1 MRICILTHTFPR
13 FSEDTAAPFMDG
25 VAGGIKNAGNEVYVL
40 APFSKL
46 FKNIKR
52 DYKVITYK
60 YVFPDFLHKLGYS
73 ETLSDDKKLKIL
85 SLFLS
90 PLMLLFGT
98 IALYRLVKKER
109 IDLINAHWI
118 LPNGFMACVV
128 SVLTGVLVVS
138 TLPGSDVYLANK
150 NILFKMMARFA
161 TRYSRAVTSNS
172 PQLLDDLASIY
183 SRDEAVALNLK
194 KKFFPI
200 IYGVDPHKFKPM
212 RQNLEKIRR
221 ELKVRKNQRVVLGVG
236 RLVAKKGFRYLI
248 EAAPLILKKHP
259 NTVFV
264 VTGEGEQKNILEELS
279 VKLKVARNFRFP
291 GRINYKDLVNYYNF
305 ADVFILPSIRDEE
318 GNLDDQSVSVVEAMA
333 CGKPVITTNF
343 PGYSLVVSQNKN
355 GYLVDEKNPGQ
366 ISAVVNKLLK
376 SRRLMIEMGKKGRE
390 TVLKKLSWNF
400 IGKQYSSLFNKIA
413 GKIKFY
419 SLGVPKI
426 LDKEGRIKIAN
437 QIKSVLLIDLK
448 KKNTKNLNLLDCGC
462 SSGIIANF
470 LAKDFKRVVGIDI
483 DRYAIKKA
491 KLHQRSNLS
500 FQVMDAEKM
509 DFKDGIFD
517 VVVCN
522 QVYNFVNDP
531 KKLIAEINRVLKNG
545 GICFFGARNKLALI
559 EPQYNKLFL
568 SWFSRK
574 LPFGKNYLNYFQLKK
589 LVSKFILRDY
599 TLRILAEPSK
609 YGFKA
614 LEKYSFLVKL
624 LPEELVIPFIPN
636 YIWILEKNE
645 I

>member
-212 RQNLEKIRR
+212 RQNLEKIKR

-264 VTGEGEQKNILEELS
+264 VTGEGEQKNILEELL

-333 CGKPVITTNF
+333 CGKPIVTTDF
-343 PGYSLVVSQNKN
+343 PGYRIVVEDGRS
-355 GYLVDEKNPGQ
+355 GYLIKEKRSDL
-366 ISAVVNKLLK
+366 IAKALVKMVSSKALRVEMSKRSRHLALNKF
-376 SRRLMIEMGKKGRE
+376 
-390 TVLKKLSWNF
+390 SWKA
-400 IGKQYSSLFNKIA
+400 IGKQYSGLFDSI
-413 GKIKFY
+413 
-419 SLGVPKI
+419 
-426 LDKEGRIKIAN
+426 
-437 QIKSVLLIDLK
+437 
-448 KKNTKNLNLLDCGC
+448 
-462 SSGIIANF
+462 
-470 LAKDFKRVVGIDI
+470 
-483 DRYAIKKA
+483 
-491 KLHQRSNLS
+491 
-500 FQVMDAEKM
+500 
-509 DFKDGIFD
+509 
-517 VVVCN
+517 
-522 QVYNFVNDP
+522 YN
-531 KKLIAEINRVLKNG
+531 G
-545 GICFFGARNKLALI
+545 
-559 EPQYNKLFL
+559 
-568 SWFSRK
+568 
-574 LPFGKNYLNYFQLKK
+574 
-589 LVSKFILRDY
+589 
-599 TLRILAEPSK
+599 
-609 YGFKA
+609 
-614 LEKYSFLVKL
+614 
-624 LPEELVIPFIPN
+624 
-636 YIWILEKNE
+636 
-645 I
+645 

>member
-305 ADVFILPSIRDEE
+305 ADVFTLPSIRDEE

-333 CGKPVITTNF
+333 CGKPIVTTDF
-343 PGYSLVVSQNKN
+343 PGYRIVVEDGRS
-355 GYLVDEKNPGQ
+355 GYLIKEKRSDL
-366 ISAVVNKLLK
+366 IAKALVKMVSSKALRVEMSKRSRHLALNKF
-376 SRRLMIEMGKKGRE
+376 
-390 TVLKKLSWNF
+390 SWKA
-400 IGKQYSSLFNKIA
+400 IGKQYSGLFDSI
-413 GKIKFY
+413 
-419 SLGVPKI
+419 
-426 LDKEGRIKIAN
+426 
-437 QIKSVLLIDLK
+437 
-448 KKNTKNLNLLDCGC
+448 
-462 SSGIIANF
+462 
-470 LAKDFKRVVGIDI
+470 
-483 DRYAIKKA
+483 
-491 KLHQRSNLS
+491 
-500 FQVMDAEKM
+500 
-509 DFKDGIFD
+509 
-517 VVVCN
+517 
-522 QVYNFVNDP
+522 YN
-531 KKLIAEINRVLKNG
+531 G
-545 GICFFGARNKLALI
+545 
-559 EPQYNKLFL
+559 
-568 SWFSRK
+568 
-574 LPFGKNYLNYFQLKK
+574 
-589 LVSKFILRDY
+589 
-599 TLRILAEPSK
+599 
-609 YGFKA
+609 
-614 LEKYSFLVKL
+614 
-624 LPEELVIPFIPN
+624 
-636 YIWILEKNE
+636 
-645 I
+645 